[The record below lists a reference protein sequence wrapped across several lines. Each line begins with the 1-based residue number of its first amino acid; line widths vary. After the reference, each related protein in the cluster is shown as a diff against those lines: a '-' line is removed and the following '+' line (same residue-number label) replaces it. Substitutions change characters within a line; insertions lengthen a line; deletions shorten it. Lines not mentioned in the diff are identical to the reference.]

1 MTHGAATWSED
12 IHRSRRR
19 ALLKGLGLAAGMA
32 ALPVYAQSVSRG
44 RLFDCHCH
52 IIDHRF
58 PIVAN
63 RGYTPPHFPLDVYK
77 ARAALLRIEG
87 GAIVSGSF
95 HGYDQTYLKAAL
107 ARLGNGWVGVTQVPN
122 DVPDK
127 EIVEL
132 ESIGVRALRFNLFR
146 GRIDSVDEVVS
157 LARRAHAAAGWH
169 AEIYADAATLAP
181 HVGALSR
188 LPRIVIDHL
197 GMTEAG
203 MPVVLD
209 LVRAGAKI
217 KATGFGRVKMDVG
230 QAIER
235 IAKVNPS
242 ALMFGTDLPSTRAE
256 RPFAVD
262 DINLV
267 ERVLGAELASKVYWD
282 NAVDLYRPPGA
293 ELEICL

>member
-1 MTHGAATWSED
+1 MNDMQLGRRRFLARGAAL
-12 IHRSRRR
+12 
-19 ALLKGLGLAAGMA
+19 AVGAGLTGVHG
-32 ALPVYAQSVSRG
+32 QSVSRG

-58 PIVAN
+58 PIVPN
-63 RGYTPPHFPLDVYK
+63 QGYTPPHFPLDVYR
-77 ARAALLRIEG
+77 ARAALLRVEG

-95 HGYDQTYLKAAL
+95 HGFDQTYLKAAL

-122 DVPDK
+122 DVPD
-127 EIVEL
+127 EDIAEL
-132 ESIGVRALRFNLFR
+132 ALIGVRALRFNLFR
-146 GRIDSVDEVVS
+146 GRIDSVDDVVA

-169 AEIYADAATLAP
+169 AELYADAATLAP
-181 HVGALSR
+181 HVAALSK

-203 MPVVLD
+203 LPVVLD

-217 KATGFGRVKMDVG
+217 KASGFGRVKMNVEG
-230 QAIER
+230 AIEQ
-235 IAKVNPS
+235 IVKVNPA
-242 ALMFGTDLPSTRAE
+242 ALMFGTDLPSTRAA

-262 DINLV
+262 DINLI
-267 ERVLGAELASKVYWD
+267 ERVLGAELAAKVYWD

-293 ELEICL
+293 ELEICF